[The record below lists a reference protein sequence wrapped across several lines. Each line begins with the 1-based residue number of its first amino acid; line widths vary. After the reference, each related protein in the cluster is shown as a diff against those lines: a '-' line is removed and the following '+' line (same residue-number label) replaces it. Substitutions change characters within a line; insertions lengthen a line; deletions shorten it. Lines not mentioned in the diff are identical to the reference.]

1 MKRITLL
8 APVFNEE
15 AGIKSF
21 LKEIQSV
28 VSKLKKDYE
37 FEVILVDDGSTDNTF
52 DILSKSRIKAA
63 KMKII
68 RLASNS
74 GHQAA
79 LMAGIVETQGDCLIM
94 MDADLQHPPDNVL
107 KFISG
112 WKEGFEIV
120 QGVRTETQEISL
132 LKQVTS
138 LMFYKVFNLFSSS
151 KIKQGSSDFRL
162 LDKVVYR
169 QIQQLLIKSPNRDF
183 MLRALLPSLNCK
195 TQYIEF
201 SSPKR
206 LEGKSSYTK
215 MKMIRLAFSGFISYS
230 KFPMVFISMA
240 ITLYL
245 IFLIGYSLVITSLYF
260 TSRSLP
266 PGITSLVLLVTISTL
281 IQLTASL
288 LILLICYRIY
298 QEKISLPRFI
308 VKSRKILE

>member
-1 MKRITLL
+1 
-8 APVFNEE
+8 
-15 AGIKSF
+15 
-21 LKEIQSV
+21 
-28 VSKLKKDYE
+28 
-37 FEVILVDDGSTDNTF
+37 
-52 DILSKSRIKAA
+52 
-63 KMKII
+63 MKII

-94 MDADLQHPPDNVL
+94 MDADLQHPPDNVI

-112 WKEGFEIV
+112 WEKGFEIV

-215 MKMIRLAFSGFISYS
+215 MKMMTATANILPRAISNAPRPCPRRPRRAQRPR
-230 KFPMVFISMA
+230 FPR
-240 ITLYL
+240 
-245 IFLIGYSLVITSLYF
+245 G
-260 TSRSLP
+260 SRSR
-266 PGITSLVLLVTISTL
+266 G
-281 IQLTASL
+281 A
-288 LILLICYRIY
+288 R
-298 QEKISLPRFI
+298 R
-308 VKSRKILE
+308 RRR

>member
-15 AGIKSF
+15 AGISSF
-21 LKEIQSV
+21 LKAIQDV
-28 VSKLKKDYE
+28 VSDLKKDYE
-37 FEVILVDDGSTDNTF
+37 FEMILVDDGSTDKTF
-52 DILSKSRIKAA
+52 NILSKSRIKDARI
-63 KMKII
+63 KII
-68 RLASNS
+68 RLAANS
-74 GHQAA
+74 GHQSA

-94 MDADLQHPPDNVL
+94 MDADLQHPPENVI
-107 KFISG
+107 KFISA

-120 QGVRTETQEISL
+120 QGVRTETQEISF

-138 LMFYKVFNLFSSS
+138 SMFYKLFNLFSSS

-162 LDKVVYR
+162 LDKVVYT

-183 MLRALLPSLNCK
+183 LLRALLPSLNCK
-195 TQYIEF
+195 TKYIEF

-206 LEGKSSYTK
+206 LQGKSSFTK
-215 MKMIRLAFSGFISYS
+215 MKMLRLAFSGFISYS
-230 KFPMVFISMA
+230 KFPMVFISVA
-240 ITLYL
+240 ISLYL
-245 IFLIGYSLVITSLYF
+245 IFLFGYSLIVTSLYF

-288 LILLICYRIY
+288 LILLTCYRIY

-308 VKSRKILE
+308 VKSRKIVK